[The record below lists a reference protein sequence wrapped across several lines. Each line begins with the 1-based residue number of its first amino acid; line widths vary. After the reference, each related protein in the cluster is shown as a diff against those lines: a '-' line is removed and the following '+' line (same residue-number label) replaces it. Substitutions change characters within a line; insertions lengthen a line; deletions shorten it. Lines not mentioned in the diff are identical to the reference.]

1 MEVETSESLS
11 SVLKT
16 FVVKEAHDGRHRRG
30 EVPRA
35 R

>member
-1 MEVETSESLS
+1 LEVETSLS